1 MPSLDFVYDLVE
13 KFDEEKL
20 DYLVITMREG
30 REEDKVDAFF
40 SIQPDSEN
48 TFYASIEEIKNILKD
63 RTGNNVKKKPKKKR
77 RKKGE

>member
-20 DYLVITMREG
+20 DYLVITMRKG

-40 SIQPDSEN
+40 SIKPDSEN
-48 TFYASIEEIKNILKD
+48 AFYASIEEIKNILKE

-77 RKKGE
+77 KKKGE

>member
-48 TFYASIEEIKNILKD
+48 TF
-63 RTGNNVKKKPKKKR
+63 
-77 RKKGE
+77 